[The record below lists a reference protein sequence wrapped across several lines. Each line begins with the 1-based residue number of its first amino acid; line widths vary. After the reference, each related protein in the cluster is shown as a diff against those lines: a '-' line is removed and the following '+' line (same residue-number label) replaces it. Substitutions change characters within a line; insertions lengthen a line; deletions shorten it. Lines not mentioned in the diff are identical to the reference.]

1 MQDPSTQRP
10 LTGARIRMWA
20 IAGLVALAVLAT
32 MAMMARGS
40 ASTERANAPSPVNRS
55 LADDGG
61 DVRSLPGFGTGSSER
76 DADGEGLGLDPRGG
90 ASEEEALSWEQQLEG
105 AESQI
110 PTAGLDP
117 LGDQQVPSLEGDAY
131 EIEIPDAWLAEAAPA
146 PGMTAYRSDDGPDPL
161 HFSLTLLGPGAGDEL
176 PEFVEFSSAVL
187 AHKVTLG
194 EATPVEVGDHPAVR
208 MTMTIPDHP
217 RPGVMWGIDTGDQLY
232 MIVADLPAD
241 PATRAERMEE
251 AEDVVQSFAVPEA

>member
-1 MQDPSTQRP
+1 
-10 LTGARIRMWA
+10 MWA
-20 IAGLVALAVLAT
+20 IAGLVSIAVLAT
-32 MAMMARGS
+32 VAMMARGS
-40 ASTERANAPSPVNRS
+40 ASTERANATSPVDRS

-61 DVRSLPGFGTGSSER
+61 DVRSLPGFGTGSFER
-76 DADGEGLGLDPRGG
+76 DADGEALGLDPLGG
-90 ASEEEALSWEQQLEG
+90 ATEEEALRWEQQLEG

-117 LGDQQVPSLEGDAY
+117 LGDQQVPSFEDGTY
-131 EIEIPDAWLAEAAPA
+131 EIEIPDAWLPEAAPA

-194 EATPVEVGDHPAVR
+194 EATPVEVNDHPAVR

-217 RPGVMWGIDTGDQLY
+217 RPGVMWGIDAGDQLY

-241 PATRAERMEE
+241 PAARAERMEE